1 MKQTPRSTPT
11 SARTIWR
18 AAGAAMSILL
28 GGQAVSAKV
37 IDETANLAG
46 MTLHYKVILPK
57 NYAPE
62 KTYPAVLA
70 FPPGAQTMDMV
81 FTTLERNWAPEAQRR
96 GYIVVIPAAPG
107 GRLFIEDGARV
118 FPAFLDKLLGDYNIR
133 DRKFYIA
140 GMSNGG
146 LSAFH
151 IAASYP
157 QYFLAVTGFPGY
169 LPDATPERVSALR
182 GLCINM
188 HVGELDTGW
197 RRSMET
203 QAAEFRAKGFVV
215 HITVEKGQS
224 HVIGTLT
231 GEGSLRLFQE
241 IEACSK

>member
-1 MKQTPRSTPT
+1 MEVPGKTRG
-11 SARTIWR
+11 SARAIWL
-18 AAGAAMSILL
+18 AAGAVSILL
-28 GGQAVSAKV
+28 SGQAASAKV

-46 MTLHYKVILPK
+46 MTLHYKVVLPK
-57 NYAPE
+57 DYAPE

-118 FPAFLDKLLGDYNIR
+118 FPAFLDKLLGDYKIR

-157 QYFLAVTGFPGY
+157 QYFLAVSGFPGY
-169 LPDATPERVSALR
+169 LPDATPERMSALQK
-182 GLCINM
+182 LCINM

-197 RRSMET
+197 RKSMET

-231 GEGSLRLFQE
+231 GEGSARLFQE
-241 IEACSK
+241 IEACPK

>member
-11 SARTIWR
+11 SARTIR
-18 AAGAAMSILL
+18 LAAGAVMSILL

-37 IDETANLAG
+37 IDETAHLAG
-46 MTLHYKVILPK
+46 MTLHYKVVLPK
-57 NYAPE
+57 DYAPE

-182 GLCINM
+182 GLCINRGRAR
-188 HVGELDTGW
+188 HGLAEHGDPG
-197 RRSMET
+197 RRISR
-203 QAAEFRAKGFVV
+203 QGVRGSHHRGKGAEPRDRHADRRRF
-215 HITVEKGQS
+215 
-224 HVIGTLT
+224 
-231 GEGSLRLFQE
+231 GSAVSRD
-241 IEACSK
+241 